1 MKQSEISD
9 RIIVQGAEDNT
20 FTRNF
25 EITLSPTGQTARG
38 GTTLTP
44 RLIHSQK
51 KRPTTDRRATRTAE
65 RNRIIAAIVTYLEE
79 LEKLQQEH

>member
-9 RIIVQGAEDNT
+9 RIIVQGAEDDT

-25 EITLSPTGQTARG
+25 EITLSPTGPARG

-51 KRPTTDRRATRTAE
+51 KRPTTDRRATSTAE
-65 RNRIIAAIVTYLEE
+65 RNRIVAAIATYLEE
-79 LEKLQQEH
+79 LEKLQHEH